1 MRRTSIRTRIGRRV
15 GRWRSSIAS
24 RVGPEH
30 IVGMGI
36 RPWRIHPER
45 VLGERVVCKRIRTE
59 RCIEPA
65 IGRARI
71 HRDAGI
77 PCVRTRVLRHPDIQ
91 KEAAAR
97 ESHKEQKR
105 STRET
110 HDAA

>member
-1 MRRTSIRTRIGRRV
+1 
-15 GRWRSSIAS
+15 
-24 RVGPEH
+24 
-30 IVGMGI
+30 MGI

-77 PCVRTRVLRHPDIQ
+77 PGIQARVLRHPRIE
-91 KEAAAR
+91 KEAASG